1 MSKQFDAIFLDRDGT
16 ISHDPYGYINSLS
29 DYHFFDYAFEALE
42 IFSKY
47 TDKFII
53 VTNQSGLA
61 SGKIDIKILEKI
73 NSFIYKEFE
82 KRNLPLKK
90 IYFSENYDEG
100 YDSMR
105 KPGIGMFV
113 KAKEDFNIN
122 LSKSLMIGDSI
133 VDMQVGD
140 RLDMKTIFLLT
151 GMGKDYLDEVKSTCQ
166 TDLISN
172 NLLEAAKE
180 LLSI

>member
-29 DYHFFDYAFEALE
+29 DYHFFDYAFEALK

-61 SGKIDIKILEKI
+61 SGKIDLENLEEI

-90 IYFSENYDEG
+90 IYFSDNYDEG

-113 KAKEDFNIN
+113 KAKEEFNIDI
-122 LSKSLMIGDSI
+122 SKSLMIGDSI

-140 RLDMKTIFLLT
+140 RLNMKTIFLLT
-151 GMGKDYLDEVKSTCQ
+151 GMGEDYLDEVKSTCRA
-166 TDLISN
+166 DLISN

>member
-42 IFSKY
+42 VFSKY

-61 SGKIDIKILEKI
+61 SGKIDIENLEEI

-100 YDSMR
+100 YD
-105 KPGIGMFV
+105 
-113 KAKEDFNIN
+113 
-122 LSKSLMIGDSI
+122 LS
-133 VDMQVGD
+133 
-140 RLDMKTIFLLT
+140 
-151 GMGKDYLDEVKSTCQ
+151 
-166 TDLISN
+166 LIH
-172 NLLEAAKE
+172 
-180 LLSI
+180 I

>member
-42 IFSKY
+42 VFSKY

-61 SGKIDIKILEKI
+61 SGKIDIENLEEI

-113 KAKEDFNIN
+113 KAREDFNIN

-151 GMGKDYLDEVKSTCQ
+151 GMGKDYLDEVKSKCKAN
-166 TDLISN
+166 LISN
-172 NLLEAAKE
+172 NLLEAAKDIV
-180 LLSI
+180 LI